1 MRGIK
6 YRSFEDTRKFVR
18 SLGVETQQEWDDW
31 LGTGTVAPQVRSKLF
46 LPPIKAKIEARKVAK
61 KLEIKTRE
69 QWIEAYR
76 AGKIPNNIP
85 RDLYKIYGPKRRRK

>member
-1 MRGIK
+1 VSVG
-6 YRSFEDTRKFVR
+6 
-18 SLGVETQQEWDDW
+18 DW

-61 KLEIKTRE
+61 KLGIKTRE